1 MNARQRDQLSAY
13 AAEATGISEDW
24 EIVRWINRVTTF
36 LATAMGADEADLF
49 RSLDADFEFSELAL
63 KLGHIEGLMARDEEE
78 TTIADSNSSNLK
90 RGDTIPIAVNSREV
104 FVVHGH
110 DGESKESVARFLEK
124 LGLIAIILHE
134 QPNEGRTLIE
144 KFETQSK
151 GVAFAVVLLT
161 PDDLGRVADSPG
173 DLRPRAR
180 QNVILE
186 LGYFMGR
193 LSRTRVCALY
203 KGGVE
208 LPSDFQG
215 VVYIELDS
223 AGAWR
228 AKLAQEL
235 VQAKITISLEGL
247 IR

>member
-1 MNARQRDQLSAY
+1 MNDRQRSQLAVY
-13 AAEATGISEDW
+13 AAEADKISDEW
-24 EIVRWINRVTTF
+24 QISPWISRVTAF
-36 LATAMGADEADLF
+36 LDAAMGSDEAGRF
-49 RSLDADFEFSELAL
+49 RGIDAHSPFSELAL
-63 KLGHIEGLMARDEEE
+63 KLGHIEGLIAQGDDEPI
-78 TTIADSNSSNLK
+78 TAASNSSNRQGTEPEL
-90 RGDTIPIAVNSREV
+90 IALNTREI

-110 DGESKESVARFLEK
+110 DGEAKESVARFLEK
-124 LGLIAIILHE
+124 LGLTAIILHE
-134 QPNEGRTLIE
+134 QASEGRTLIE
-144 KFETQSK
+144 KFETRSK

-161 PDDLGRVADSPG
+161 PDDLGRAADGPP
-173 DLRPRAR
+173 DLNPRAR

-215 VVYIELDS
+215 VVYLELDS
-223 AGAWR
+223 AGAWK

-235 VQAKITISLEGL
+235 VQAKITINLEGL
-247 IR
+247 IS

>member
-1 MNARQRDQLSAY
+1 MNDRQRAQLAAY
-13 AAEATGISEDW
+13 VGEADKISDAWQIEAWIQRVTSFLAEA
-24 EIVRWINRVTTF
+24 
-36 LATAMGADEADLF
+36 MGEDEANRFQILHAQ
-49 RSLDADFEFSELAL
+49 SSNSKLAL
-63 KLGHIEGLMARDEEE
+63 KLGHIEGLMAKGEDEQA
-78 TTIADSNSSNLK
+78 TAVPNSSNRLEEEPE
-90 RGDTIPIAVNSREV
+90 PITFNTREI

-110 DGESKESVARFLEK
+110 DGEAKESVARFLEK
-124 LGLIAIILHE
+124 LGLTAVILHE
-134 QPNEGRTLIE
+134 QANEGRTLIE
-144 KFETQSK
+144 KFETRSK

-161 PDDLGRVADSPG
+161 PDDLGRAADGPP
-173 DLRPRAR
+173 DLRPKAR

-215 VVYIELDS
+215 VVYLELDS
-223 AGAWR
+223 AGAWK

-235 VQAKITISLEGL
+235 VQAKITINLEGL
-247 IR
+247 IS